1 MSLLD
6 VNLKQEY
13 RSPRDN
19 IVNDFYIPLLKES
32 ILYKRSVGFFSSSS
46 LLEISYGISNLIN
59 NDGKIQ
65 LIASPNLSEEDIEA
79 INKGYE
85 LRENIIERVLLQYIT
100 EPQNYFE
107 EERLNLLATLIAQER
122 LDIKI
127 AFSLKNNKLG
137 LYHEKLGLMY
147 DKDNNIVAFSGSMNE
162 TETAF
167 VSNYEIV
174 DVFTSWNDNA
184 RVTIKQNAFD
194 NLWNNEDQS
203 AYIYDFPEVA
213 KNKLL
218 SYKKDFVDWNIDK
231 KEFTTK
237 HIDSTIE
244 KLKTVTN
251 SPEIPAGVSLH
262 DYQKRAIETWK
273 EKRYNGIFDMATGTG
288 KTFTGLGA
296 ITQLYKDLKGKL
308 AVIIVCPYQHL
319 VNQWVEDI
327 VNFNINPIIGHSSS
341 EQRDFKQR
349 FKMAI
354 MDYNLGVRNF
364 FCFVCTNGTF
374 ATEYIQSQINNIR
387 GDVLLVVDEAHNF
400 GATNLKKTLTDKFNY
415 RLALS
420 ATLERHGDTEG
431 TQALLDYFGEK
442 CIEFTLEDAIKGT
455 NGDKFLTP
463 YQYHPVVVYLTEDEL
478 EEYHSLSR
486 EISKCIIKKN
496 GKTKLSDRGKIIAQ
510 KRSRLIAGAFNKV
523 NALAKEIKPYKNDNH
538 ILVYCGATKIAEQDE
553 NGEDM
558 RQIDAITE
566 LLGKNMGMNVAQFT
580 SKEDSYTRDL
590 LRRKFFDGDYLQALV
605 AIKCLD
611 EGVNIPAI
619 KTAFILA
626 STTNPKE
633 YIQRRGRVLR
643 KYPGKEFAI
652 IYDFITLPRPLDEAI
667 NLTYEEIKCE
677 KSMVRNEVN
686 RMIEFNRLAMSKM
699 EADKLI
705 YEITDTYKLNEDDN
719 LDDNIEMEE
728 IYYE

>member
-6 VNLKQEY
+6 VSLKKEY

-19 IVNDFYIPLLKES
+19 IVSDFYIPLLKES
-32 ILYKRSVGFFSSSS
+32 VLYKRSVGFFSSSS
-46 LLEISYGISNLIN
+46 LLEISYGITNLIN
-59 NDGKIQ
+59 NNGKIQ

-85 LRENIIERVLLQYIT
+85 LRDNIIERVLLQYIT

-127 AFSLKNNKLG
+127 AFSLKNDKLG

-147 DKDNNIVAFSGSMNE
+147 DSENNIVAFSGSMNE
-162 TETAF
+162 SENAF
-167 VSNYEIV
+167 VNNYEIV
-174 DVFTSWNDNA
+174 DVFTSWNDKE
-184 RVTIKQNAFD
+184 RVTIKQKAFD
-194 NLWNNEDQS
+194 NLWNNTDES
-203 AYIYDFPEVA
+203 AVIYEFPEVV
-213 KNKLL
+213 KQKLL
-218 SYKKDFVDWNIDK
+218 SFKKDFVDWEIDK
-231 KEFTTK
+231 KEINIK
-237 HIDSTIE
+237 RIDGTIE
-244 KLKTVTN
+244 KLKKVTN
-251 SPEIPAGVSLH
+251 SPEIPAGISLH
-262 DYQKRAIETWK
+262 EYQQQAIKTWK
-273 EKRYNGIFDMATGTG
+273 EKKYKGIFDMATGTG

-296 ITQLYKDLKGKL
+296 ITQLYKDLKGRL

-341 EQRDFKQR
+341 VQKDFKNR

-364 FCFVCTNGTF
+364 FCFVCTNSTF
-374 ATEYIQSQINNIR
+374 ATDYIQTQINNIR

-400 GATNLKKTLTDKFNY
+400 GAANLKRTLSDKFNF

-420 ATLERHGDTEG
+420 ATLERHGDEEG
-431 TQALLDYFGEK
+431 TNALLNYFGDK
-442 CIEFTLEDAIKGT
+442 CIEFTLEDAIKGK
-455 NGDKFLTP
+455 NGERFLTP
-463 YQYHPVVVYLTEDEL
+463 YQYYPVIVYLTDDEL
-478 EEYHSLSR
+478 EQYHALSK
-486 EISKCIIKKN
+486 EIGKCVIKKN
-496 GKTKLSDRGKIIAQ
+496 GKTKLSDRGKILAQ

-538 ILVYCGATKIAEQDE
+538 ILVYCGATKISEQDE

-580 SKEDSYTRDL
+580 SREDSYTRDL
-590 LRRKFFDGDYLQALV
+590 LRRKFFDGDFLQVLV

-619 KTAFILA
+619 KIAFILA

-652 IYDFITLPRPLDEAI
+652 IYDFITLPRPLDEAA

-686 RMIEFNRLAMSKM
+686 RMKEFNRLAMSKM

-705 YEITDTYKLNEDDN
+705 YDIIDTYKLNEDDN
-719 LDDNIEMEE
+719 YEDDIEMEE
-728 IYYE
+728 IYD

>member
-6 VNLKQEY
+6 VSLKKEY

-19 IVNDFYIPLLKES
+19 IVSDFYIPLLKES
-32 ILYKRSVGFFSSSS
+32 VLYKRSVGFFSSSS
-46 LLEISYGISNLIN
+46 LLEISYGITNLIN
-59 NDGKIQ
+59 NNGKIQ
-65 LIASPNLSEEDIEA
+65 LIASPNLPEEDIEA

-85 LRENIIERVLLQYIT
+85 LRDNIIERVLLQYIT

-127 AFSLKNNKLG
+127 AFSLKNDKLG

-147 DKDNNIVAFSGSMNE
+147 DSENNIVAFSGSMNE
-162 TETAF
+162 SENAF
-167 VSNYEIV
+167 VNNYEIV
-174 DVFTSWNDNA
+174 DVFTSWNDKE
-184 RVTIKQNAFD
+184 RITIKQKAFD
-194 NLWNNEDQS
+194 NLWNNTDES
-203 AYIYDFPEVA
+203 AVIYEFPEVV
-213 KNKLL
+213 KQKLL
-218 SYKKDFVDWNIDK
+218 SFKKDFVDWEIDK
-231 KEFTTK
+231 KEFNIK
-237 HIDSTIE
+237 RIDGTIE
-244 KLKTVTN
+244 KLKKVTN
-251 SPEIPAGVSLH
+251 SPEIPAGISLH
-262 DYQKRAIETWK
+262 EYQQQAIKTWK
-273 EKRYNGIFDMATGTG
+273 EKKYKGIFDMATGTG

-296 ITQLYKDLKGKL
+296 ITQLYKDLKGRL

-341 EQRDFKQR
+341 VQKDFKNR

-364 FCFVCTNGTF
+364 FCFVCTNSTF
-374 ATEYIQSQINNIR
+374 ATDYIQTQINNIR

-400 GATNLKKTLTDKFNY
+400 GAANLKRTLSDKFNF

-420 ATLERHGDTEG
+420 ATLERHGDEEG
-431 TQALLDYFGEK
+431 TNALLNYFGDK
-442 CIEFTLEDAIKGT
+442 CIEFTLEDAIKGK
-455 NGDKFLTP
+455 NGERFLTP
-463 YQYHPVVVYLTEDEL
+463 YQYYPVIVYLTDDEL
-478 EEYHSLSR
+478 EQYHALSK
-486 EISKCIIKKN
+486 EIGKCVIKKN
-496 GKTKLSDRGKIIAQ
+496 GKTKLSDRGKILSQ

-523 NALAKEIKPYKNDNH
+523 NALAKVIKPYKNDNH
-538 ILVYCGATKIAEQDE
+538 ILVYCGATKISEQDE

-580 SKEDSYTRDL
+580 SREDSYTRDL
-590 LRRKFFDGDYLQALV
+590 LRRKFFDGDFLQVLV

-619 KTAFILA
+619 KIAFILA

-652 IYDFITLPRPLDEAI
+652 IYDFITLPRPLDEAA

-686 RMIEFNRLAMSKM
+686 RMKEFNRLAMSKM

-705 YEITDTYKLNEDDN
+705 YDIIDTYKLNEDDN
-719 LDDNIEMEE
+719 YEDNIEMEE
-728 IYYE
+728 IYD

>member
-19 IVNDFYIPLLKES
+19 IVNDFYIPLLKQS

-59 NDGKIQ
+59 NNGKIQ
-65 LIASPNLSEEDIEA
+65 LIASPNLSDEDIEA

-127 AFSLKNNKLG
+127 AFSLKDNRLG

-147 DKDNNIVAFSGSMNE
+147 DDENNVVAFSGSMNE

-174 DVFTSWNDNA
+174 DVFTSWNDNE
-184 RVTIKQNAFD
+184 RVLIKQKAFD
-194 NLWNNEDQS
+194 NLWNNNDEG
-203 AYIYDFPEVA
+203 AIIYDFPDVV

-218 SYKKDFVDWNIDK
+218 SYKKDFVDWDIDK
-231 KEFTTK
+231 KEFSNK
-237 HIDSTIE
+237 HINGTIE

-251 SPEIPAGVSLH
+251 SPEIPAGITLH

-273 EKRYNGIFDMATGTG
+273 EKKYNGIFDMATGTG

-327 VNFNINPIIGHSSS
+327 INFNINPIIGHSSS
-341 EQRDFKQR
+341 EQKDFKQK

-374 ATEYIQSQINNIR
+374 ATDYIQSQINNIR
-387 GDVLLVVDEAHNF
+387 GNVLLVVDEAHNF

-420 ATLERHGDTEG
+420 ATLERHGDEEG
-431 TQALLDYFGEK
+431 TQSLLDYFGEK
-442 CIEFTLEDAIKGT
+442 CIEFSLEDAIKGT
-455 NGDKFLTP
+455 NGEKFLTP
-463 YQYHPVVVYLTEDEL
+463 YQYHPIVVYLTDEEL
-478 EEYHSLSR
+478 EEYHGLSR
-486 EISKCIIKKN
+486 EIAKCIIKKN
-496 GKTKLSDRGKIIAQ
+496 GKIKLSDKGKIIAQ
-510 KRSRLIAGAFNKV
+510 KRSRLIAGAFNKID
-523 NALAKEIKPYKNDNH
+523 ALAKEIKPYRDDNH

-566 LLGKNMGMNVAQFT
+566 LLGKGLGMNVAQFT
-580 SKEDSYTRDL
+580 SREDSYTRDL

-719 LDDNIEMEE
+719 LDDDIEMEE

>member
-6 VNLKQEY
+6 VDLKKEY

-19 IVNDFYIPLLKES
+19 IVNGFYIPLLKQS

-46 LLEISYGISNLIN
+46 LLELSYGITNLIN
-59 NDGKIQ
+59 NNGKIQ
-65 LIASPNLSEEDIEA
+65 LIASPNLSAEDIEA

-85 LRENIIERVLLQYIT
+85 TREDIVERVLLQYIT

-107 EERLNLLATLIAQER
+107 EERLNLLANLIAQEK

-127 AFSLKNNKLG
+127 AFSLRNERLG

-147 DKDNNIVAFSGSMNE
+147 DQEGNVVAFSGSMNE
-162 TETAF
+162 TENAF
-167 VSNYEIV
+167 TSNYEIV
-174 DVFTSWNDNA
+174 DVFTSWNDQD
-184 RVTIKQNAFD
+184 RVSIKKVAFD
-194 NLWNNEDQS
+194 KLWTNEDTS
-203 AYIYDFPEVA
+203 AKIYDFPEVA

-218 SYKKDFVDWNIDK
+218 YYKKDNVDWEIDK
-231 KEFTTK
+231 KEFEAK
-237 HIDSTIE
+237 HLDIKID
-244 KLKTVTN
+244 KLKKVTN
-251 SPEIPAGVSLH
+251 SPEIPVGISLH
-262 DYQKRAIETWK
+262 EYQKKAIATWK
-273 EKRYNGIFDMATGTG
+273 ENDNQGIFDMATGTG

-296 ITQLYKDLKGKL
+296 ITQLYKDLRGRL
-308 AVIIVCPYQHL
+308 AVVIVCPYQHL

-327 VNFNINPIIGHSSS
+327 INFNINPIIGYSSS
-341 EQRDFKQR
+341 EQKDFKQR
-349 FKMAI
+349 IKMAI

-374 ATEYIQSQINNIR
+374 ATEYIQTQINNIR

-400 GATNLKKTLTDKFNY
+400 GAKNLKKTLTDKFKY
-415 RLALS
+415 RIALT
-420 ATLERHGDTEG
+420 ATLERHGDKEG
-431 TQALLDYFGEK
+431 TQALTDYFGKK
-442 CIEFTLEDAIKGT
+442 CIEFSLEDAI
-455 NGDKFLTP
+455 NGINGEKFLTP

-478 EEYHSLSR
+478 DEYHLLSR
-486 EISKCIIKKN
+486 ELAKCIVKKN
-496 GKTKLSDRGKIIAQ
+496 GKTSLSDKGKIVAQ
-510 KRSRLIAGAFNKV
+510 KRSRLVAGAFNKV
-523 NALAKEIKPYKNDNH
+523 STLAHEIKPYKDDNH

-553 NGEDM
+553 SGEDM

-566 LLGKNMGMNVAQFT
+566 LLGKKMGMNVAQFT
-580 SKEDSYTRDL
+580 SKDDSYTRDS

-611 EGVNIPAI
+611 EGVNIPSTKI
-619 KTAFILA
+619 AFILA

-643 KYPGKEFAI
+643 KYPGKEFAT

-667 NLTYEEIKCE
+667 NLTYAEIKCE

-699 EADKLI
+699 GADKLI
-705 YEITDTYKLNEDDN
+705 YEITDTYRLNEDDN
-719 LDDNIEMEE
+719 FDNELEE
-728 IYYE
+728 EVGYYE

>member
-59 NDGKIQ
+59 NNGKIQ

-107 EERLNLLATLIAQER
+107 EERLNLVATLIAQER

-194 NLWNNEDQS
+194 KLWNNEDQS
-203 AYIYDFPEVA
+203 AIIYDFPEVA

-273 EKRYNGIFDMATGTG
+273 EKKYNGIFDMATGTG

-420 ATLERHGDTEG
+420 ATLERHGDAEG

-463 YQYHPVVVYLTEDEL
+463 YQYHPVVVYLTDDEL

-496 GKTKLSDRGKIIAQ
+496 GKIKLSDRGKIIAQ

-553 NGEDM
+553 IGEDM

-705 YEITDTYKLNEDDN
+705 YEITDTYRLNEDDK

>member
-6 VNLKQEY
+6 VSLKKEY

-19 IVNDFYIPLLKES
+19 IVSDFYIPLLKES
-32 ILYKRSVGFFSSSS
+32 VLYKRSVGFFSSSS
-46 LLEISYGISNLIN
+46 LLEISYGITNLIN
-59 NDGKIQ
+59 NNGKIQ
-65 LIASPNLSEEDIEA
+65 LIASPNLPEEDIEA

-85 LRENIIERVLLQYIT
+85 LRDNIIERVLLQYIT

-127 AFSLKNNKLG
+127 AFSLKNDKLG

-147 DKDNNIVAFSGSMNE
+147 DSENNIVAFSGSMNE
-162 TETAF
+162 SENAF
-167 VSNYEIV
+167 VNNYEIV
-174 DVFTSWNDNA
+174 DVFTSWNDKE
-184 RVTIKQNAFD
+184 RVTIKQKAFD
-194 NLWNNEDQS
+194 NLWNNTDES
-203 AYIYDFPEVA
+203 AVIYEFPEVV
-213 KNKLL
+213 KQKLL
-218 SYKKDFVDWNIDK
+218 SFKKDFVDWEIDK
-231 KEFTTK
+231 KEFNIK
-237 HIDSTIE
+237 RIDGTIE
-244 KLKTVTN
+244 KLKKVTN
-251 SPEIPAGVSLH
+251 SPEIPAGISLH
-262 DYQKRAIETWK
+262 EYQQQAIKTWK
-273 EKRYNGIFDMATGTG
+273 EKKYKGIFDMATGTG

-296 ITQLYKDLKGKL
+296 ITQLYKDLKGRL

-341 EQRDFKQR
+341 VQKDFKNR

-364 FCFVCTNGTF
+364 FCFVCTNSTF
-374 ATEYIQSQINNIR
+374 ATDYIQTQINNIR

-400 GATNLKKTLTDKFNY
+400 GAANLKRTLSDKFNF

-420 ATLERHGDTEG
+420 ATLERHGDEEG
-431 TQALLDYFGEK
+431 TNALLNYFGDK
-442 CIEFTLEDAIKGT
+442 CIEFTLEDAIKGK
-455 NGDKFLTP
+455 NGERFLTP
-463 YQYHPVVVYLTEDEL
+463 YQYYPVIVYLTDDEL
-478 EEYHSLSR
+478 EQYHALSK
-486 EISKCIIKKN
+486 EIGKCVIKKN
-496 GKTKLSDRGKIIAQ
+496 GKTKLSDRGKILSQ

-523 NALAKEIKPYKNDNH
+523 NALAKVIKPYKNDNH
-538 ILVYCGATKIAEQDE
+538 ILVYCGATKISEQDE

-580 SKEDSYTRDL
+580 SREDSYTRDL
-590 LRRKFFDGDYLQALV
+590 LRRKFFDGDFLQVLV

-619 KTAFILA
+619 KIAFILA

-652 IYDFITLPRPLDEAI
+652 IYDFITLPRPLDEAA

-686 RMIEFNRLAMSKM
+686 RMKEFNRLAMSKM

-705 YEITDTYKLNEDDN
+705 YDIIDTYKLNEDDN
-719 LDDNIEMEE
+719 YEDDIEMEE
-728 IYYE
+728 IYD

>member
-32 ILYKRSVGFFSSSS
+32 VLYKRSVGFFSSSS

-59 NDGKIQ
+59 NNGKIQ

-85 LRENIIERVLLQYIT
+85 LRENIVERVLLQYIT

-127 AFSLKNNKLG
+127 AFSLKDNKLG

-147 DKDNNIVAFSGSMNE
+147 DNENNIVAFSGSMNE
-162 TETAF
+162 TENAF
-167 VSNYEIV
+167 VNNYEIV

-184 RVTIKQNAFD
+184 RVTIKENAFER
-194 NLWNNEDQS
+194 LWNNDDKS
-203 AYIYDFPEVA
+203 AVIYDFPEVA

-218 SYKKDFVDWNIDK
+218 SYKKEYVDWNIDK
-231 KEFTTK
+231 KEFSSK
-237 HIDSTIE
+237 HIDSTLE

-262 DYQKRAIETWK
+262 DYQKKAIQTWK
-273 EKRYNGIFDMATGTG
+273 EKNYNGIFDMATGTG

-327 VNFNINPIIGHSSS
+327 INFNINPIIGHSSS
-341 EQRDFKQR
+341 EQKDFKQK

-374 ATEYIQSQINNIR
+374 ATEYIQTQINNIR
-387 GDVLLVVDEAHNF
+387 GNVLLVVDEAHNF

-420 ATLERHGDTEG
+420 ATLERHGDEEG

-455 NGDKFLTP
+455 NGEKFLTP
-463 YQYHPVVVYLTEDEL
+463 YQYHPVIVYLTDDEL
-478 EEYHSLSR
+478 DEYHSLSR

-510 KRSRLIAGAFNKV
+510 KRSRLIAGAINKV
-523 NALAKEIKPYKNDNH
+523 SALAKEIKPYKNDNH
-538 ILVYCGATKIAEQDE
+538 ILVYCGATKIAEQDD
-553 NGEDM
+553 NGDDI

-566 LLGKNMGMNVAQFT
+566 LLGKNLGMNVAQFT

-705 YEITDTYKLNEDDN
+705 YELTDTYRLNEDDN
-719 LDDNIEMEE
+719 LDENIEMEE

>member
-6 VNLKQEY
+6 VSLKKEY

-19 IVNDFYIPLLKES
+19 IITDFYIPLLNEAN
-32 ILYKRSVGFFSSSS
+32 LYKRSVGFFSSSS
-46 LLEISYGISNLIN
+46 LLDISYGIVKLIN
-59 NDGKIQ
+59 NNGKIL
-65 LIASPNLSEEDIEA
+65 LIASPNLSDEDIEA

-85 LRENIIERVLLQYIT
+85 LRENIIERALLRYIT

-107 EERLNLLATLIAQER
+107 EERLNLLATLIAEEK

-127 AFSLKNNKLG
+127 AFSLKNDKLG

-147 DKDNNIVAFSGSMNE
+147 DNENNIIAFSGSMNE
-162 TETAF
+162 TENAF
-167 VSNYEIV
+167 TNNYEIV
-174 DVFTSWNDNA
+174 DVFTSWEDKD
-184 RVTIKQNAFD
+184 RVIIKEKAFD
-194 NLWNNEDQS
+194 QLWNNADTS
-203 AYIYDFPEVA
+203 AIVYDFPKVV
-213 KNKLL
+213 KDKLMT
-218 SYKKDFVDWNIDK
+218 YRKETVDWEIDK
-231 KEFTTK
+231 KEFVESLTTN
-237 HIDSTIE
+237 SEIE

-251 SPEIPAGVSLH
+251 APEIPAGVSLH
-262 DYQKRAIETWK
+262 DYQKNAIENWK
-273 EKRYNGIFDMATGTG
+273 NNNYKGIFDMATGTG

-296 ITQLYKDLKGKL
+296 ITELYKNKNGKL

-319 VNQWVEDI
+319 VDQWVEDI
-327 VNFNINPIIGHSSS
+327 INFNINPIIGHSSS
-341 EQRDFKQR
+341 IQKDFKQK

-374 ATEYIQSQINNIR
+374 ASEYIQTQIQNIR

-400 GATNLKKTLTDKFNY
+400 GANNLKKTMTDKFNY

-420 ATLERHGDTEG
+420 ATLERHGDEEG
-431 TQALLDYFGEK
+431 TQALLNYFGKK
-442 CIEFTLEDAIKGT
+442 CIEFSLEEAI
-455 NGDKFLTP
+455 NQKFLTP
-463 YQYHPVVVYLTEDEL
+463 YEYHPVVVYLEKDEL
-478 EEYHSLSR
+478 EKYHSLSK
-486 EISKCIIKKN
+486 EISKCIVKKN
-496 GKTKLSDRGKIIAQ
+496 GKIELNDKGKVLAQ
-510 KRSRLIAGAFNKV
+510 QRARVVAGAYAKV
-523 NALAKEIKPYKNDNH
+523 PKLAHEIKPYLNDNH
-538 ILVYCGATKIAEQDE
+538 ILVYCGATKISEQDDY
-553 NGEDM
+553 GEDM

-566 LLGKNMGMNVAQFT
+566 LLGKELKMNVAQFT
-580 SKEDSYTRDL
+580 SNEDSATREL
-590 LRRKFFDGDYLQALV
+590 LRRKFYDGDYLQALV

-652 IYDFITLPRPLDEAI
+652 IYDFVTLPRPLDEAA
-667 NLTYEEIKCE
+667 NLTIEEISCE

-686 RMIEFNRLAMSKM
+686 RIIEFKRLALNRM
-699 EADKLI
+699 ESDKLI
-705 YEITDTYKLNEDDN
+705 YDIIDTYRLNDN
-719 LDDNIEMEE
+719 NDEEMEE
-728 IYYE
+728 INYE

>member
-6 VNLKQEY
+6 VSLKKEY

-19 IVNDFYIPLLKES
+19 IVSDFYIPLLKES
-32 ILYKRSVGFFSSSS
+32 VLYKRSVGFFSSSS
-46 LLEISYGISNLIN
+46 LLEISYGITNLIN
-59 NDGKIQ
+59 NNGKIQ

-85 LRENIIERVLLQYIT
+85 LRDNIIERVLLQYIT

-127 AFSLKNNKLG
+127 AFSLKNDKLG

-147 DKDNNIVAFSGSMNE
+147 DSENNIVAFSGSMNE
-162 TETAF
+162 SENAF
-167 VSNYEIV
+167 VNNYEIV
-174 DVFTSWNDNA
+174 DVFTSWNDKE
-184 RVTIKQNAFD
+184 RVTIKQKAFD
-194 NLWNNEDQS
+194 NLWNNTDES
-203 AYIYDFPEVA
+203 AVIYEFPEVV
-213 KNKLL
+213 KQKLL
-218 SYKKDFVDWNIDK
+218 SFKKDFVDWEIDK
-231 KEFTTK
+231 KEFNIK
-237 HIDSTIE
+237 RIDGTIE
-244 KLKTVTN
+244 KLKKVTN
-251 SPEIPAGVSLH
+251 SPEIPAGISLH
-262 DYQKRAIETWK
+262 EYQQQAIKTWK
-273 EKRYNGIFDMATGTG
+273 EKKYKGIFDMATGTG

-296 ITQLYKDLKGKL
+296 ITQLYKDLKGRL

-341 EQRDFKQR
+341 VQKDFKNR

-364 FCFVCTNGTF
+364 FCFICTNSTF
-374 ATEYIQSQINNIR
+374 ATDYIQTQINNIR

-400 GATNLKKTLTDKFNY
+400 GAANLKRTLSDKFNF

-420 ATLERHGDTEG
+420 ATLERHGDEEG
-431 TQALLDYFGEK
+431 TNALLNYFGDK
-442 CIEFTLEDAIKGT
+442 CIEFTLEDAIKGK
-455 NGDKFLTP
+455 NGERFLTP
-463 YQYHPVVVYLTEDEL
+463 YQYYPVIVYLTDDEL
-478 EEYHSLSR
+478 EQYHALSK
-486 EISKCIIKKN
+486 EIGKCVIKKN
-496 GKTKLSDRGKIIAQ
+496 GKTKLSDRGKILAQ

-538 ILVYCGATKIAEQDE
+538 ILVYCGATKISEQDE

-580 SKEDSYTRDL
+580 SREDSYTRDL
-590 LRRKFFDGDYLQALV
+590 LRRKFFDGDFLQVLV

-619 KTAFILA
+619 KIAFILA

-652 IYDFITLPRPLDEAI
+652 IYDFITLPRPLDEAA

-686 RMIEFNRLAMSKM
+686 RMKEFNRLAMSKM

-705 YEITDTYKLNEDDN
+705 YDIIDTYKLNEDDN
-719 LDDNIEMEE
+719 YEDDIEMEE
-728 IYYE
+728 IYD